1 MSIESM
7 FSSSHARSNRRQ
19 ALLASLPCYV
29 RRLVVV
35 FILVPAA
42 LPGIGLAMLNHG
54 SFTGMATTLLEQAAG
69 TGTSPDTI
77 RVESCADP
85 ALHHSP
91 SSICTHKRTDDVS
104 IATLA
109 PQLGRGLFTVWF
121 FVATVLLVLDLIY
134 SRSSPLGL
142 RRRLDW
148 IGRRR
153 AEQSRANGEGEA
165 K

>member
-1 MSIESM
+1 M
-7 FSSSHARSNRRQ
+7 FPSSHVHSNWHQ

-29 RRLVVV
+29 RRLIVTCV
-35 FILVPAA
+35 IIPTA

-54 SFTGMATTLLEQAAG
+54 SFTGMATTVLEQAAG

-85 ALHHSP
+85 VGQHAPSP
-91 SSICTHKRTDDVS
+91 VCTQKRTEDVS
-104 IATLA
+104 ISTLA
-109 PQLGRGLFTVWF
+109 PQLGRGLFTVWL
-121 FVATVLLVLDLIY
+121 FVATVMLVLDLIY
-134 SRSSPLGL
+134 SPSSPLAL
-142 RRRLDW
+142 SRRLDW

-153 AEQSRANGEGEA
+153 AEQSRGNGEGAA